1 MIAVKKVDGRETRL
15 PRRETSMEI
24 IYYVSII
31 LAVLNTYMLFFNKA
45 RMTGRWPFI
54 LSYVVLAAMV
64 AQGPVSKFVGPET
77 WHDWLTNPNT
87 RELMRF
93 WTGWGSTALFIVAA
107 CLTVG
112 GLWHD
117 GDLRRSYTYKR

>member
-1 MIAVKKVDGRETRL
+1 
-15 PRRETSMEI
+15 MEI

-45 RMTGRWPFI
+45 RMTARWPFV
-54 LSYVVLAAMV
+54 LSYLVLAVMI
-64 AQGPVSKFVGPET
+64 AQGPVSKIVGPET

>member
-1 MIAVKKVDGRETRL
+1 
-15 PRRETSMEI
+15 MEI

>member
-1 MIAVKKVDGRETRL
+1 
-15 PRRETSMEI
+15 MEI

-31 LAVLNTYMLFFNKA
+31 LAVLNMYMLFFNKA
-45 RMTGRWPFI
+45 RMTRSWPFI
-54 LSYVVLAAMV
+54 LSNITMILMIS
-64 AQGPVSKFVGPET
+64 QGPIASYVGPET
-77 WHDWLTNPNT
+77 WHEWLTNPST

-93 WTGWGSTALFIVAA
+93 WTTQGETTLFSIAA
-107 CLTVG
+107 MLTVG